1 MNKPTHRRAQSGA
14 ALVIGL
20 VLLVVL
26 TLLAVSSMNSASLE
40 FIMAGNEQ
48 YRSNAFQAAEVGIEQ
63 TMFQGTWSTTD
74 PDGKPYGPGLNGND
88 TWATVVNQPVGMAV
102 QGPPYN
108 YDIERFKTFH
118 FEIVSTG
125 TSTRGAN
132 AVNTQGVM
140 VLSPKSSDVGAD
152 PSGGGGGGPVTTKF
166 N

>member
-1 MNKPTHRRAQSGA
+1 MKHRKHPRAQSGA

-48 YRSNAFQAAEVGIEQ
+48 YRANAFQAAEVGIEQ

-74 PDGKPYGPGLNGND
+74 PNGKPYGPGLNGAD
-88 TWATVVNQPVGMAV
+88 SWATVVNQPVGTTA
-102 QGPPYN
+102 QKPPYN
-108 YDIERFKTFH
+108 YDLDRFKTFH
-118 FEIVSTG
+118 FEILSTG
-125 TSTRGAN
+125 TSARGAN

-140 VLSPKSSDVGAD
+140 ILSPNSSDVGAD
-152 PSGGGGGGPVTTKF
+152 PTGGGATKF